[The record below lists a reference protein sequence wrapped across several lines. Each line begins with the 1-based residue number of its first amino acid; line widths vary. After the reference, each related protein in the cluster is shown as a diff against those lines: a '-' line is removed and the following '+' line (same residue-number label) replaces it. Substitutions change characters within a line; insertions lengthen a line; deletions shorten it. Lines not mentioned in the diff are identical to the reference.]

1 MIPITKQIKQINC
14 YAGKN
19 SPVWIVIHETDNYTT
34 GSGAKAHSKAHNNGN
49 LSTSVHYYVD
59 DTAIYQTLNHSDGA
73 WAVGHQYGTPPVPG
87 VSNYNSINIEI
98 CVNPDSDYDIARK
111 NCIDLVKYLIQETGI
126 DADHV
131 IRHYDAKLKWC
142 PRKMMDNPKLWIE
155 FKEQLIAKKTG
166 WVEENGGWRFYL
178 GDTGNYVTNAWYKDG
193 DDWYWFDGSGI
204 MVCNTWY
211 LYMGYWYYLGTDGAM
226 VKGLQDVNGKWYYLD
241 QNGHMATAPI
251 ILTPDQDGALQWP
264 GIAE

>member
-14 YAGKN
+14 YADKN
-19 SPVWIVIHETDNYTT
+19 NPVWIVIHETDNYTA

-49 LSTSVHYYVD
+49 LNTSVHYYVD
-59 DTAIYQTLNHSDGA
+59 DHSIYQTLSHSDGA

-126 DADHV
+126 AADHV

-142 PRKMMDNPKLWIE
+142 PRKMMDNPKLWTE
-155 FKEQLIAKKTG
+155 FKEQLIAKKSG
-166 WVEENGGWRFYL
+166 WHQECGGWRFYL
-178 GDTGNYVTNAWYKDG
+178 GDTGNYISNDWYWDSKN
-193 DDWYWFDGSGI
+193 WYWFDGAGM
-204 MVCNTWY
+204 MVSDTWKT
-211 LYMGYWYYLGTDGAM
+211 GSD
-226 VKGLQDVNGKWYYLD
+226 GKWYYLSSD
-241 QNGHMATAPI
+241 GSMAKNQWI
-251 ILTPDQDGALQWP
+251 IWNNRLYKVTEDGSMFQGDIHLKTDSNGALIQY
-264 GIAE
+264 